1 MQRAEYEN
9 WKSTR
14 LTDSV
19 SIEALLIPWLDVN
32 KKVSYTPRY
41 DPALGTLQYIVKHI
55 EFSLK
60 SGTMTVSMCRFFPYY
75 PYIID
80 KL

>member
-1 MQRAEYEN
+1 M
-9 WKSTR
+9 
-14 LTDSV
+14 
-19 SIEALLIPWLDVN
+19 N
-32 KKVSYTPRY
+32 KTVSYTPRY

-80 KL
+80 KS

>member
-1 MQRAEYEN
+1 MR
-9 WKSTR
+9 TFPH
-14 LTDSV
+14 TSV
-19 SIEALLIPWLDVN
+19 QFRICLLYTSPWLDVN

-80 KL
+80 KS